1 MSKYT
6 ITIKNLINNK
16 FDFKMTDYPIF
27 DENYRETLNTKILN
41 HYYMNEIGFETAP
54 LFRFYL
60 NVKLNEIMPYYNE
73 LYKYQ
78 LKLLKID
85 FGSNMNYK
93 ETFTQN
99 VSNQSTSN
107 SNSNSTSSSKGKSLF
122 QDTPQGELKTQN
134 IDTLQYATNLNADSS
149 DTTSNITDAS
159 NVNGTSTQDY
169 VKNVIGSN
177 GTKYPLEVLED
188 LKNKFINIDMQI
200 IEELNELFMGLY

>member
-1 MSKYT
+1 
-6 ITIKNLINNK
+6 
-16 FDFKMTDYPIF
+16 
-27 DENYRETLNTKILN
+27 
-41 HYYMNEIGFETAP
+41 MNEIGFETAP

-78 LKLLKID
+78 LKILKID
-85 FGSNMNYK
+85 FDTNMNYK

-99 VSNQSTSN
+99 ASNQSASN
-107 SNSNSTSSSKGKSLF
+107 SSSNSTSSNKGKSIY
-122 QDTPQGELKTQN
+122 QDTPQGQLKTQN

-149 DTTSNITDAS
+149 DTTSNITDTS

-169 VKNVIGSN
+169 IKNIVGSN
-177 GTKYPLEVLED
+177 GTKYPLDILED

-200 IEELNELFMGLY
+200 IDELNELFMGIY